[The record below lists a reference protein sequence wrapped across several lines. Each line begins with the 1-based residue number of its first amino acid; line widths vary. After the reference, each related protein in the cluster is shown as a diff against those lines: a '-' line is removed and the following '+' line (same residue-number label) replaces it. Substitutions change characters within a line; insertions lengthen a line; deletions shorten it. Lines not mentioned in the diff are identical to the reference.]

1 MCFGFVTLT
10 GRGTP
15 RRVLPGLFY
24 TECPYSMLQGAIDCA
39 FKNWEIQDGSPDL
52 GPIRRWI
59 EAKTPFI
66 SMTSTAD
73 LTGLPQ

>member
-1 MCFGFVTLT
+1 MVSSGMCFGFVTLA

-52 GPIRRWI
+52 WGPLG
-59 EAKTPFI
+59 
-66 SMTSTAD
+66 D
-73 LTGLPQ
+73 GLRLKHHLSV